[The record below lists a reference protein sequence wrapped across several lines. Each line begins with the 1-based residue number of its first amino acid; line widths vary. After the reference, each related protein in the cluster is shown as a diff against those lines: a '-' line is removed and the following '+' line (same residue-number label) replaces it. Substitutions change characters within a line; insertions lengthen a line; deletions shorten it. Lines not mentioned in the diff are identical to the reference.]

1 MRISNSLTSGLLAS
15 FLVAAGAASVAC
27 AGAPTRNAAP
37 TRAAAPARAP
47 ADLAAAVRAAV
58 EASGLRGSTVS
69 VSVRDVA
76 SGKIVA
82 DVDGGTAMVPASNMK
97 VLTTAAALHVLGADW
112 KFRTRMVRDG
122 DRLVV
127 VGDGDP
133 SLGDPEF
140 LARMQHTTADGTRR
154 AGLSTEQL
162 VDTWVNAAR
171 RAGIDRVGEV
181 IVDDR
186 VFDRQF
192 VHPSW
197 PADQLSNSYC
207 AEVAGLNFHE
217 NLIGAALTLSGGRP
231 AVSSTQP
238 AAPWISFD
246 PGRATADGGKRA
258 SQTIGILRSDE
269 PWRFTLSGNMKATPA
284 EPVSICVQNMPEFFA
299 RYVGER
305 LRRAGI
311 ACASV
316 RVAAPADPDFSGDSV
331 GPEIVMPIGE
341 VVRRCNTESHNL
353 YAEALLK
360 RLAAEKLG
368 KPGSWSGGARALAA
382 VVDERLGA
390 GIAAK
395 ALVVSDGS
403 GLSRD
408 NRVAPGL
415 VTAWLRSIAN
425 DERIASPFIASLA
438 VAGETGT
445 VRKRFDTLD
454 TSRVFVPCKTGY
466 INGTS
471 CLSGYVGA
479 PGATPRWAFSVMCN
493 DLTKTK
499 EGVAKAKA
507 LQERVVMILAGAM

>member
-1 MRISNSLTSGLLAS
+1 MRTKNFLAFGLLAS
-15 FLVAAGAASVAC
+15 LLSAGVAAAVAC
-27 AGAPTRNAAP
+27 APQKA
-37 TRAAAPARAP
+37 AAAPRAA

-58 EASGLRGSTVS
+58 NASGLPASS
-69 VSVRDVA
+69 VAISVRDVA
-76 SGKIVA
+76 TSAIVA
-82 DVDGGTAMVPASNMK
+82 DFEGGDPMVPASNMK
-97 VLTTAAALHVLGADW
+97 VLTTAAALHVLGPDW

-122 DRLVV
+122 DRLAV

-140 LARMQHTTADGTRR
+140 LARLQHVSADGTRR

-171 RAGIDRVGEV
+171 RAGIDRVSEV
-181 IVDDR
+181 VVDDR

-231 AVSSTQP
+231 AVASTQP

-258 SQTIGILRSDE
+258 TQTIGIVRTAE
-269 PWRFTLSGNMKATPA
+269 PWRFTLSGNMKAAPA

-316 RVAAPADPDFSGDSV
+316 RVAAPGDPEFSGDSV
-331 GPEIVMPIGE
+331 GPDIVMPIGE
-341 VVRRCNTESHNL
+341 VVKRCNTESHNL

-360 RLAAEKLG
+360 RLAAERMG
-368 KPGSWSGGARALAA
+368 KPGSWAGGAQALAA

-415 VTAWLRSIAN
+415 LTAWLRSVAR
-425 DERIASPFIASLA
+425 DERIAAPFIESLA

-454 TSRVFVPCKTGY
+454 TTRVFVPCKTGY

-471 CLSGYVGA
+471 CLTGYVGA

>member
-1 MRISNSLTSGLLAS
+1 MRVSNPLTSGLLAS
-15 FLVAAGAASVAC
+15 LLVATGAAAMVHA
-27 AGAPTRNAAP
+27 AAP
-37 TRAAAPARAP
+37 PQAAAPARTA
-47 ADLAAAVRAAV
+47 ADIGTAVRAAV
-58 EASGLRGSTVS
+58 EASGLRASTVS

-76 SGKIVA
+76 TGAIVA

-97 VLTTAAALHVLGADW
+97 VLTTAAALHVLGPDW

-140 LARMQHTTADGTRR
+140 LARMQHVSADGTRR

-171 RAGIDRVGEV
+171 RAGIDRVSELV
-181 IVDDR
+181 VDDR

-231 AVSSTQP
+231 AVAATQP

-258 SQTIGILRSDE
+258 AQTIGIVRTAE
-269 PWRFTLSGNMKATPA
+269 PWRFTLSGNMKAAPA

-316 RVAAPADPDFSGDSV
+316 RVAAASDPEFSGDAV

-341 VVRRCNTESHNL
+341 VVKRCNTESQNM

-360 RLAAEKLG
+360 RLAAEKAG
-368 KPGSWSGGARALAA
+368 KPGSWAGGAQALAA

-390 GIAAK
+390 GVAAR

-403 GLSRD
+403 GLSRG

-415 VTAWLRSIAN
+415 ATAWLRSVAN
-425 DERIASPFIASLA
+425 DERIAAPFIESLA

-454 TSRVFVPCKTGY
+454 TTRVFVPCKTGY

-471 CLSGYVGA
+471 CLTGYVGA

-493 DLTKTK
+493 DLAKTK